1 MAVVKTR
8 ILTILFLCIAAFP
21 LLAQVNST
29 LRKRSLALNGDTIRI
44 DSLSIEPGTLRF
56 SKGFADSAAYRL
68 DLNRGI
74 LIKKAGSVVTM
85 DSLFLEYRVLR
96 IPLQKEYRSKSRSYS
111 PNEERGIFN
120 PLVYSPPS
128 REKNAPVFG
137 GLNKAGSISRGIA
150 VGNNQDL
157 AVNSTLNLQLS
168 GKLSPEIAVN
178 AAITDDN
185 IPIQP
190 DGNTQQLQDFDKVF
204 IELTSEKAKL
214 IAGDFQITRPESYF
228 LNFNK
233 RLQGLSL
240 ETRQEVVIMPGMGKA
255 KVKAGGSLAVARGR
269 FHRNTIQGI
278 EGNQGPYR
286 LRGANNEQFII
297 ILSGSEKV
305 YIDGR
310 LLRRGQENDYVI
322 DYNSAEIIFTSRN
335 LMTKD
340 LRIFVEF
347 EYSDRNYARSLYH
360 INTEIEQGRLTTRLN
375 IFSEQDSR
383 NQPLQQQ
390 LNEEQRAALALAGDT
405 LGKALVEAVDSVGF
419 TPDLVLYK
427 QIDTLVNGQ
436 LYSQILVY
444 SISPDSAIYRATFT
458 NVGAN
463 RGNYIQASSNANG
476 RVFRWVA
483 PVDGVPQGNF
493 EPKAQLIPP
502 TRKRIITLG
511 NDYQLSKRAKIL
523 TELAFTESDL
533 NTFSD
538 RDQFDDQG
546 QAIRVAAEHK
556 QPLGKDSSA
565 WQLTSTAS
573 MEYVS
578 RYFSPQERWRNV
590 EFDRDWNLQQL
601 SNTPADELLPR
612 LQLSLQKSH
621 IGTLNYL
628 FTAFIRQGDFRAT
641 QHSLNTDLRM
651 GKNRF
656 QYIGSL
662 TDNASTARTSNFYR
676 HRTLITRDIYR
687 FQLGY
692 KDEFERNL
700 IGDALAGDTLLAQAY
715 QFFDRQ
721 FFIQNL
727 DTARQKF
734 NLFYRVRTDEG
745 VRSNDLLNYARAENY
760 GLSVDFNFGETAQL
774 RTITSV
780 RNLYINDTLLTQ
792 LEPERTLVNRFELSL
807 RLFKNSLNSTTFYE
821 TGSGLETRKEFSYLE
836 VQPGQGVYSWT
847 DYNGNGIKELNEF
860 EIAVF
865 QDQARFIRVFTPTN
879 DFIRVF
885 STQFNQVF
893 NVKTPVSWNKAK
905 GMKKLASRFSGQ
917 MAWRMDSRTASQD
930 MWKAYDPFRA
940 GIDDPEMI
948 TLNRSLRN
956 SAFFNR
962 SDPRFG
968 IDFNWQQ
975 LSTKA
980 LLNNGVESRDNRFSN
995 HRIRWNPGDRFTISL
1010 ETRNGEKRS
1019 EAEFFTNR
1027 DFRIRY
1033 TEWEP
1038 RVSYQPNAAFRLSL
1052 NYKYSQKANDPTL
1065 GSEFAFGNTAGF
1077 DVKWNQAD
1085 KGSLQA
1091 RFNFILVRY
1100 NGEQNSPIA
1109 FEMQEGLR
1117 PGENYTWGISYQRT
1131 LANNMQLSLNYDGR
1145 KSPDVN
1151 TVHVGGV
1158 QVRLFF

>member
-1 MAVVKTR
+1 MRTV
-8 ILTILFLCIAAFP
+8 P
-21 LLAQVNST
+21 LNTDT
-29 LRKRSLALNGDTIRI
+29 LRL
-44 DSLSIEPGTLRF
+44 DSLSIVPGTLKFPGGFPDSSAF
-56 SKGFADSAAYRL
+56 SIDFNRGLLIRKPGQAVKADSLR
-68 DLNRGI
+68 
-74 LIKKAGSVVTM
+74 
-85 DSLFLEYRVLR
+85 LEYRVLR
-96 IPLQKEYRSKSRSYS
+96 VPLGQEYRRKSRTYA
-111 PNEERGIFN
+111 PQEELGIYN
-120 PLVYSPPS
+120 PLVYTPPQ
-128 REKNAPVFG
+128 RDKNAPVFG
-137 GLNKAGSISRGIA
+137 GLNKSGSISRGIA

-168 GKLSPEIAVN
+168 GRLSPEIAVN

-204 IELTSEKAKL
+204 IELTAEKAKL

-240 ETRQEVVIMPGMGKA
+240 ETRQEVAIIPGQGKA

-269 FHRNTIQGI
+269 FHRNNIQAT

-286 LRGANNEQFII
+286 LRGANNESFII

-310 LLRRGQENDYVI
+310 LLKRGQENDYVI

-360 INTEIEQGRLTTRLN
+360 INTEIEQGRLSTRLN

-390 LNEEQRAALALAGDT
+390 LTDEQKVALALAGDT
-405 LGKALVEAVDSVGF
+405 LGKALVDAIDSVGF
-419 TPDLVLYK
+419 TADIILYK

-436 LYSQILVY
+436 FYPKILVY
-444 SISPDSAIYRATFT
+444 STSPDSAIYRATFT

-463 RGNYIQASSNANG
+463 RGNYVQASSNANG

-483 PVDGVPQGNF
+483 PLNGVPQGNF

-502 TRKRIITLG
+502 TRKRIITIG
-511 NDYQLSKRAKIL
+511 NDYRISKRAKIM
-523 TELAFTESDL
+523 TELAFTDSDN

-538 RDQFDDQG
+538 LDQADDQG
-546 QAIRVAAEHK
+546 QAFRVAGE
-556 QPLGKDSSA
+556 QRIPLGKDSSA

-573 MEYVS
+573 LEYVS
-578 RYFSPQERWRNV
+578 RHFSPQERWRNV

-601 SNTPADELLPR
+601 SRKLADEILPR
-612 LQLSLQKSH
+612 VQMSLTKSG
-621 IGTLNYL
+621 IGSVNYL
-628 FTAFIRQGDFRAT
+628 FTAFIRQADFNAT
-641 QHSLNTDLRM
+641 QHSVNADLRK
-651 GKNRF
+651 GKNKL
-656 QYIGSL
+656 QYIGSF
-662 TDNASTARTSNFYR
+662 TDNASQDRNSSFYR
-676 HRTLITRDIYR
+676 HRTLLSRDIYR
-687 FQLGY
+687 LQIGY

-700 IGDALAGDTLLAQAY
+700 IGDVLAGDTLLPQAY

-721 FFIQNL
+721 VFIQNL
-727 DTARQKF
+727 DTAKQKF

-745 VRSNDLLNYARAENY
+745 VRSNNLLNYARAENY

-774 RTITSV
+774 KTITSV
-780 RNLYINDTLLTQ
+780 RNLYINDTILTN
-792 LEPERTLVNRFELSL
+792 LEPERTLVNRLELNL
-807 RLFKNSLNSTTFYE
+807 RLFKNSLSSSTFYE

-847 DYNGNGIKELNEF
+847 DYNGNGVKELNEF

-885 STQFNQVF
+885 STQFNQIF
-893 NVKTPVSWNKAK
+893 NLKSPAAWNKSK

-917 MAWRMDSRTASQD
+917 MAWRMDSRTASED

-940 GIDDPEMI
+940 GVDDPEMI

-962 SDPRFG
+962 SDPKFG

-980 LLNNGVESRDNRFSN
+980 LLNNGLESRDNRFSN
-995 HRIRWNPGDRFTISL
+995 HRIRWNPGDRFTVSL

-1019 EAEFFTNR
+1019 AAEFFTNR

-1033 TEWEP
+1033 SEFEP

-1052 NYKYSQKANDPTL
+1052 NYKYSQKANDPLL

-1077 DVKWNQAD
+1077 DLKWNQAD

-1091 RFNFILVRY
+1091 RFNFILVKF
-1100 NGEQNSPIA
+1100 NGDQNTPLA

-1131 LANNMQLSLNYDGR
+1131 LANNMQLNLNYDGR

-1151 TVHVGGV
+1151 VVHVGGV